1 MLTMLSLS
9 KKTLTFI
16 LLTCA
21 AIMQSCAPLFS
32 QNQNE
37 PSPPSPVEPEPEPIV
52 YQNPA
57 VAMMK
62 GYNDIAEIEIMPAW
76 NLSEKQ
82 MITATQPPKQ
92 TGEGAKVR
100 YIYPEDVQPTKEQQ
114 QEGSALTARQ
124 RSLMKNARLRARQVN
139 AFKTRNAAETY
150 NKEHSEI
157 LAKQEKEG
165 LHIIIQLRKQR
176 GVCKH
181 GDKVLRSFRVCS
193 GKRST
198 PTPQGHFHVMT
209 KHEKHISN
217 LYNSPMPYF
226 MRLTMGGVGLHQGN
240 MRGVP
245 SSHGCVRLTRD
256 DARYLFKKCDVGTPV
271 FITN

>member
-1 MLTMLSLS
+1 MTPLSH
-9 KKTLTFI
+9 KILTFT
-16 LLTCA
+16 LLLCTT
-21 AIMQSCAPLFS
+21 IMQSCAPLFS

-37 PSPPSPVEPEPEPIV
+37 PQPPPPAETQPEPIA
-52 YQNPA
+52 YKNPA

-62 GYNDIAEIEIMPAW
+62 GYNDIAEIEILPAW

-82 MITATQPPKQ
+82 LVTATQAPTQK
-92 TGEGAKVR
+92 GDGANAR
-100 YIYPEDVQPTKEQQ
+100 YIYPEDVQPTKDQV
-114 QEGSALTARQ
+114 QEGSALTPRQ
-124 RSLMKNARLRARQVN
+124 RSLMKSARLRARQVN
-139 AFKTRNAAETY
+139 AFKTRDAAEKY

-176 GVCKH
+176 GVCKD
-181 GDKVLRSFRVCS
+181 GSKVLRSFRVCS

-217 LYNSPMPYF
+217 LYNSSMPYF

-240 MRGVP
+240 MRSVP
-245 SSHGCVRLTRD
+245 SSHGCIRLTRD
-256 DARYLFKKCDVGTPV
+256 DARYLFRKCAVGTPV
-271 FITN
+271 FITK

>member
-1 MLTMLSLS
+1 MTPLSR
-9 KKTLTFI
+9 KTLSFF
-16 LLTCA
+16 LLACT
-21 AIMQSCAPLFS
+21 AIMQSCVPLFS

-37 PSPPSPVEPEPEPIV
+37 PPPPPPAEPQPEPIV
-52 YQNPA
+52 YKNPA
-57 VAMMK
+57 VAMMR
-62 GYNDIAEIEIMPAW
+62 GYNALAEIEIHPAW

-82 MITATQPPKQ
+82 MVTATQAPTQ
-92 TGEGAKVR
+92 TGEAERASYV
-100 YIYPEDVQPTKEQQ
+100 YPEDVKPTKEQLQ
-114 QEGSALTARQ
+114 DGSALTPRQ

-139 AFKTRNAAETY
+139 ACKARDEAEKY
-150 NKEHSEI
+150 NKDNSEA

-176 GVCKH
+176 GVCKD
-181 GDKVLRSFRVCS
+181 GNKVLRQFRVCS

-209 KHEKHISN
+209 KHEKHVSN
-217 LYNSPMPYF
+217 IYNSPMPYF
-226 MRLTMGGVGLHQGN
+226 MRLTMHGVGLHQGA

-245 SSHGCVRLTRD
+245 SSHGCIRLSRN
-256 DARYLFKKCDVGTPV
+256 DARYLFKKCAVGTPV